1 MKIDGR
7 AMALFNIKK
16 EVYLVAILKTCCL
29 LVLAIFYLQLRRL
42 SILFTR

>member
-16 EVYLVAILKTCCL
+16 EVYLVALCKLVAFWCSLFFIYNFVDL
-29 LVLAIFYLQLRRL
+29 LF
-42 SILFTR
+42 